1 MQKSLRKPKHL
12 LKLARALSADL
23 ITLGEMGSH
32 KSEYFINIRIADA
45 PSGEVL
51 AVASE
56 RIRSVEEFA
65 PVIQRSASRLKEKV
79 AAHYGR

>member
-1 MQKSLRKPKHL
+1 MIDFRSGREPKS
-12 LKLARALSADL
+12 SNYD
-23 ITLGEMGSH
+23 
-32 KSEYFINIRIADA
+32 FINIRIAVA